1 MTKSP
6 DFILAS
12 TSPRRRDLLEQIGA
26 RFVIVPVAVDETPLA
41 DEHPA
46 HYVTRL
52 ARLKAC
58 AGAAGQGG
66 LPVLGADTTVALA
79 QNPMGK
85 PADEEQCVGMLM
97 ALSGTTHS
105 VYSAVAMAQGERIES
120 RLSETRVRF
129 RPLHIDECRAYWRS
143 GEPADKAGGYAI
155 QGLGAIFVES
165 IEGSYSGVVGL
176 PLAQTWALLTLF
188 GIPCWRGVAGGATDT
203 YSHQDSSST
212 FNKGLAP

>member
-1 MTKSP
+1 MTNSP

-26 RFVIVPVAVDETPLA
+26 NFAVATVEVDETPLA

-46 HYVTRL
+46 HYVARL
-52 ARLKAC
+52 ARMKAC
-58 AGAAGQGG
+58 AVVPDLAG
-66 LPVLGADTTVALA
+66 LPVLGADTTVALGP
-79 QNPMGK
+79 NPMGK

-105 VYSAVAMAQGERIES
+105 VYTAVAMVLGGRVEN

-129 RPLHIDECRAYWRS
+129 RPLHVDECRAYWRS

-155 QGLGAIFVES
+155 QGLGAVFVES

-176 PLAQTWALLTLF
+176 PLAQTWELLKLF
-188 GIPCWRGVAGGATDT
+188 GIACWHSGSGSVADKALTKVCI
-203 YSHQDSSST
+203 Q
-212 FNKGLAP
+212 P

>member
-1 MTKSP
+1 MKVNA
-6 DFILAS
+6 DFVLAS
-12 TSPRRRDLLEQIGA
+12 ASPRRRDLLEQIGA
-26 RFVIVPVAVDETPLA
+26 RFAVAPVDVDETPRV

-52 ARLKAC
+52 ARFKAATLAC
-58 AGAAGQGG
+58 TIGN

-79 QNPMGK
+79 NYPMGK
-85 PADEEQCVGMLM
+85 PGDEEQCVEMLM

-105 VYSAVAMAQGERIES
+105 VYTAVAMTLGDSMES

-129 RPLHIDECRAYWRS
+129 RQLHPDECRAYWCS

-155 QGLGAIFVES
+155 QGLGAVFVES

-176 PLAQTWALLTLF
+176 PLAQTWELLQLF
-188 GIPCWRGVAGGATDT
+188 GIPCWYSQAG
-203 YSHQDSSST
+203 SEVDSTSNRPSIR
-212 FNKGLAP
+212 P